1 MRRELEDIYAKHRQ
15 GLYTLAL
22 SITRCAA
29 GAEDAVQ
36 DAFARL
42 WRSGRAR
49 AGKDPAP
56 YVFAAVRNAA
66 LDQLRRRR
74 RRAGAADDESIFNG
88 RSSDPAAAAMTAEQE
103 ELLREALESLPDEQ
117 REAVVLRIY
126 AGLTFEGVARAMG
139 CPLPTAVSRY
149 RRALEKLHDRCRRC
163 R

>member
-1 MRRELEDIYAKHRQ
+1 MRRELEEIYAEHRQ
-15 GLYTLAL
+15 GLYTLAI

-29 GAEDAVQ
+29 AAEDAVQ
-36 DAFARL
+36 EAFARL
-42 WRSGRAR
+42 WRSGCAP
-49 AGKDPAP
+49 AGKDPVP

-74 RRAGAADDESIFNG
+74 RRPGPAEGESIFNG

-103 ELLREALESLPDEQ
+103 EMLREALESLPDEQ

-126 AGLTFEGVARAMG
+126 AGLTFDGVARAVG